1 LALCQR
7 LSEQIAEGAVGVLG
21 VMGLDHQRARRRF
34 GRTRQ
39 MNERGRALCALL
51 AVLPLDAQLWA
62 RLLAAGAVGQAWGVG
77 RMLVASIGRLHT
89 PQAVIARAG
98 RAPP

>member
-1 LALCQR
+1 
-7 LSEQIAEGAVGVLG
+7 
-21 VMGLDHQRARRRF
+21 
-34 GRTRQ
+34 

-51 AVLPLDAQLWA
+51 AMLPLDAQLWA

-77 RMLVASIGRLHT
+77 RMLVASIGRLQT